1 MCIAV
6 SQNSCYVFTVFLY
19 FPYVQFILPL
29 FSCYRN
35 RDVVLIHPPTVAYLR
50 WYNLRVPKIH
60 GCSGYPPALGWW
72 KPYYWWNWNFLIRVA
87 TTWQHGNS
95 QLIFLWPL
103 TPHLAIHPLIIPKG
117 GSSGTSG
124 GQPPDIYTSFFLR
137 SLGNLPGVP
146 LEIGGHVIVQDTH
159 LLSTVVPLLP

>member
-1 MCIAV
+1 MSFVEYSLWSYVCIAV

-95 QLIFLWPL
+95 QLIFCGLCL
-103 TPHLAIHPLIIPKG
+103 LAWKYIHWSYQRG
-117 GSSGTSG
+117 
-124 GQPPDIYTSFFLR
+124 
-137 SLGNLPGVP
+137 
-146 LEIGGHVIVQDTH
+146 
-159 LLSTVVPLLP
+159 VVPAFLEASLQIFTLLYLYGLWRTFQGSR